1 MKRLFSAI
9 FILFLLAAAGFAQD
23 AGEAVWQF
31 YKGNSNEFF
40 AEFPSIP
47 KTSRIADP
55 KTKKEFGDLYK
66 AYFNRTFYFVTACDS
81 TDCPQFGIVKQ
92 LKFRAR
98 YAANAKLSEKTLDD
112 STIESSF
119 TDAEGFHQKI
129 RQIRTEKKYFILHT
143 VSETANDPDAERFFQ
158 SFRLSPAIEDAMTAD
173 PEKYDKMLVSEASEI
188 KLSPQTDIYDET
200 PGIAKNELSLKKS
213 TLTPV
218 SILNKPPAAYSEA
231 ARHYEVSGQ
240 VVLRVTFVANK
251 TIATVTPLRKLPFG
265 LTDQAIAAVKEISF
279 NPALDDGKAISVI
292 KPIIYTF
299 SIN

>member
-1 MKRLFSAI
+1 MKVLFSV
-9 FILFLLAAAGFAQD
+9 ILTMCLLSFSGFAQESN
-23 AGEAVWQF
+23 EALWQF
-31 YKGNSNEFF
+31 YKGNSNEFY

-47 KTSRIADP
+47 RSSRITDI
-55 KTKKEFGDLYK
+55 KTKTEFGDLYK
-66 AYFNRTFYFVTACDS
+66 AYFNKTFYFVAACDS
-81 TDCPQFGIVKQ
+81 TECPQFGIVKQ

-98 YAANAKLSEKTLDD
+98 NAANSKFSEKTLDD
-112 STIESSF
+112 STGESSF
-119 TDAEGFHQKI
+119 VDSEGFHQKI

-143 VSETANDPDAERFFQ
+143 ASENENDPETERFFQ
-158 SFRLSPAIEDAMTAD
+158 SFRLAPAVDDALSAD
-173 PEKYDKMLVSEASEI
+173 KEKYDKSLVSESSEI

-200 PGIAKNELSLKKS
+200 PASARTELALKKS

-231 ARHYEVSGQ
+231 ARHYEISGQ

-265 LTDQAIAAVKEISF
+265 LTEQALAAVKDISF

-292 KPIIYTF
+292 KPVIYTF